1 MNLFQLTLAGGH
13 PRGSN
18 MRAMDALAE
27 LLGNSPGMVAV
38 RDAVSRLVE
47 RRTEARRLPPVLMRG
62 ETGTGKGLLARALH
76 RAGPRASGPF
86 VDVNCAA
93 IPETL
98 LEAEMFGVERGAFT
112 DARETKPGLFRTA
125 HRGTLFLDEIGL
137 LPVGLQV
144 KLLSAIEEQRIRR
157 LGGTRSEPVDVWII
171 AATNEDLPTAIR
183 AGRFREDLYHRL
195 SVITLSLPPLRE
207 RGDDVLLLANH
218 FLSRACSEY
227 DLPAKVFTPDAR
239 AALATHAWPGN
250 VRELHNV
257 MERVALLSDAR
268 AITAGMLGLPV
279 RAPESAPPADHLT
292 RDEGEV
298 AERERLLQALRET
311 DWNVSRAAILLGVGR
326 NTVRYRITK
335 FGLRPGSEAEPPR
348 RPPPESRP
356 SPAPPRPVEEPVA
369 PPRATVRW
377 EHRRVTLLFATLT
390 ASREEIA
397 LLEASRAL
405 EACIQKV
412 DSFGGR
418 IEELSQGAALAV
430 FGLEPLEDASDRAA
444 LTAIALQ
451 KLAERVREG
460 SPDAAG
466 IKLALHTAPFLI
478 GRVGDRMG
486 LEESAKVQARRE
498 LELLI
503 AQATPGTTV
512 VSAATARFLE
522 RRFDLEATGVASDAQ
537 GEAYRLLGREHAG
550 FGRRLARFVGRREE
564 LELLGSRLESATRE
578 RGQAVSIGGAAGM
591 GKSRLLFEFRQG
603 LADHQ
608 VNYLEARCA
617 SYW

>member
-1 MNLFQLTLAGGH
+1 MN
-13 PRGSN
+13 
-18 MRAMDALAE
+18 ALAE
-27 LLGNSPGMVAV
+27 LLGDSPGMVAL
-38 RDAVSRLVE
+38 REAVSRLVE

-76 RAGPRASGPF
+76 RAGPRAAGPF

-137 LPVGLQV
+137 LPIGLQV

-268 AITAGMLGLPV
+268 AITAAMLGLPV

-298 AERERLLQALRET
+298 AERERLLNALRET
-311 DWNVSRAAILLGVGR
+311 DWNVSRAAVLLGVGR
-326 NTVRYRITK
+326 NTIRYRISK
-335 FGLRPGSEAEPPR
+335 FGLRPGDEAESEQRPAGGTPTVE
-348 RPPPESRP
+348 PPPAAPVDETIPVRP
-356 SPAPPRPVEEPVA
+356 
-369 PPRATVRW
+369 TVRW
-377 EHRRVTLLFATLT
+377 EHRRLTLLYATLAGT
-390 ASREEIA
+390 REETA
-397 LLEASRAL
+397 LLEASRAV

-418 IEELSQGAALAV
+418 IEELSQSAALAV
-430 FGLEPLEDASDRAA
+430 FGLDPVEDAADRAA
-444 LTAIALQ
+444 LTAMA
-451 KLAERVREG
+451 
-460 SPDAAG
+460 
-466 IKLALHTAPFLI
+466 
-478 GRVGDRMG
+478 
-486 LEESAKVQARRE
+486 
-498 LELLI
+498 
-503 AQATPGTTV
+503 
-512 VSAATARFLE
+512 
-522 RRFDLEATGVASDAQ
+522 
-537 GEAYRLLGREHAG
+537 
-550 FGRRLARFVGRREE
+550 
-564 LELLGSRLESATRE
+564 
-578 RGQAVSIGGAAGM
+578 
-591 GKSRLLFEFRQG
+591 
-603 LADHQ
+603 
-608 VNYLEARCA
+608 
-617 SYW
+617 